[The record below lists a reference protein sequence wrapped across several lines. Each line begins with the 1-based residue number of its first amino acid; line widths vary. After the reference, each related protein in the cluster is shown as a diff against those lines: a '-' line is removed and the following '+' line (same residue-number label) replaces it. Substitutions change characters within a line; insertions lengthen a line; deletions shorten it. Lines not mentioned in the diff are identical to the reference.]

1 MPRTI
6 LHLDLDAFYCAVEEQ
21 HNLALR
27 GQAFAVGGKP
37 SERGVV
43 ASCSYPARA
52 RGVRSA
58 MPMSRALR
66 LCPGLLIV
74 SHHFAWYHA
83 ASRQVMER
91 LHALTPLVEQ
101 ISIDEA
107 FLDVTDLAADPA
119 SIARQLQTTI
129 REELGLPCSLGVATN
144 KLVAKIASDH
154 GKSLARGGGPPNA
167 ITVVAPGTEAA
178 FLAPLPVDRLWGVG
192 PKTATR
198 LGTLGVQTIGDL
210 AQLSV
215 PDLARTFGK
224 HGEDMARHAR
234 GEDDRP
240 IVTDRETKSISQ
252 EITFSRDVSDPHR
265 LRAVIVEQAE
275 SIARQLAKENLSA
288 TTIKLKLRWPDFN
301 TLTRQTTFSQ
311 PFTDAALIAQTAWHL
326 LEKVWQPGQPIR
338 LLGVGVTGLN
348 SHSQQLSLWE
358 NVPHE

>member
-21 HNLALR
+21 YDPALR
-27 GQAFAVGGKP
+27 GKAFAVGGKP

-66 LCPGLLIV
+66 LCPGLLIIP
-74 SHHFAWYHA
+74 HHFERYHA
-83 ASRQVMER
+83 ASHEVMER

-107 FLDVTDLAADPA
+107 FLDVTRLPDDPETL
-119 SIARQLQTTI
+119 ARQLQATI
-129 REELGLPCSLGVATN
+129 REDLGLPCSLGVATN

-167 ITVVAPGTEAA
+167 ITIVPPDTEAA

-192 PKTATR
+192 PKTTVR
-198 LGTLGVQTIGDL
+198 LGEMGVKTIGDL
-210 AQLSV
+210 AQVPV
-215 PDLARTFGK
+215 PDLIRAFGK
-224 HGEDMARHAR
+224 NGEDMARHAR
-234 GEDDRP
+234 GVDDRP
-240 IVTDRETKSISQ
+240 LVTARETKSISQ
-252 EITFSRDVSDPHR
+252 EITFSRDVTDPNR
-265 LRAVIVEQAE
+265 LRAVITEQAE
-275 SIARQLAKENLSA
+275 SIAHQLAKENLSA
-288 TTIKLKLRWPDFN
+288 TTIKLKLRWPDFS

-311 PFTDAALIAQTAWHL
+311 PFTDAPLIAQTAWHL
-326 LEKVWQPGQPIR
+326 LEKVWRPGQAIR
-338 LLGVGVTGLN
+338 LLGVGVTGL
-348 SHSQQLSLWE
+348 STPPQQLGLWE
-358 NVPHE
+358 S